1 MEVPTWRAELVATV
15 GEGEN
20 RASGESSINIYAV
33 AHVRWILDEKLLS
46 STGIPG
52 SQGAQVSSASD
63 HEGGRQ
69 GKEGFG
75 GRERRDGGRLV
86 TCIIMAD

>member
-1 MEVPTWRAELVATV
+1 MENELVATV

-46 STGIPG
+46 STEIPGIPG
-52 SQGAQVSSASD
+52 STGQLCDD
-63 HEGGRQ
+63 HEGWEGA
-69 GKEGFG
+69 GEGGFG
-75 GRERRDGGRLV
+75 GRGKERGRREAMRV
-86 TCIIMAD
+86 